1 MKGVKHMIE
10 QLKLE
15 YFDLI
20 AQRKALKET
29 LDELHNKWE
38 DVLSWDGSDEE
49 QAAHWEYARSLE
61 IKRVDL
67 AIRQQEIRLEVGK
80 PIMREWRTEWY
91 TMREEGRLLVQ

>member
-1 MKGVKHMIE
+1 MNE

-20 AQRKALKET
+20 AQRKALKDA
-29 LDELHNKWE
+29 LDELHAKWE

-61 IKRVDL
+61 LQRVDMAMRQL
-67 AIRQQEIRLEVGK
+67 TIRQEVGK
-80 PIMREWRTEWY
+80 TIMREWRNEWY